1 MPKRAAGSGIC
12 QTRRA
17 ALRISH
23 AQRAV
28 AASRGT
34 STGATLLGVTSRG
47 LGEVVGVVVDPHS
60 EQRIWQ
66 RVPSSWAVR
75 GVFGLCLA
83 QPRPTFSGSAWVN
96 IRTRARVDIAC
107 NVAGGQAPFGGFQ
120 CEADGD
126 AMRCTALWTHVGSL
140 AVGSWQRWCC
150 WVLLLRTR
158 CSPQQNVQQ
167 TKDGMECVLPAGL
180 RMPAAELQ
188 LRLVPP

>member
-28 AASRGT
+28 AASRGN

-60 EQRIWQ
+60 EQRTWQ

-83 QPRPTFSGSAWVN
+83 QPRPAFSGSALVN

-107 NVAGGQAPFGGFQ
+107 NVAGRQAPFGGFQ

-126 AMRCTALWTHVGSL
+126 AMRCTALWTHVGGL

-150 WVLLLRTR
+150 WCCCCGQGAHRNKT
-158 CSPQQNVQQ
+158 CSRRRMVWSVYCRRVC
-167 TKDGMECVLPAGL
+167 ECRP
-180 RMPAAELQ
+180 RSCNYD
-188 LRLVPP
+188 